1 MKYSFFLVI
10 LLIPLNLFSQYLF
23 ENEEVLYSFKTTN
36 NKRVVVIKEKNNEYI
51 QYRFGTPDRIEM
63 EFPAERNKESW
74 ALFQYIFYVRGG
86 GKANS
91 GQEIANLCFTN
102 KGYKYL
108 IYDTYFAESEKLATG
123 ILVTNLQ
130 NNKTTRIKGIRK
142 NRKESLFFLDSETP
156 LKFDEQAG
164 FDF

>member
-1 MKYSFFLVI
+1 
-10 LLIPLNLFSQYLF
+10 
-23 ENEEVLYSFKTTN
+23 
-36 NKRVVVIKEKNNEYI
+36 
-51 QYRFGTPDRIEM
+51 M
-63 EFPAERNKESW
+63 EFPTERNKESW
-74 ALFQYIFYVRGG
+74 SLFQYIYYIRGG
-86 GKANS
+86 GKSNS
-91 GQEIANLCFTN
+91 GQEIANLSFIN

-108 IYDTYFAESEKLATG
+108 IYDTYFADSEKVSTG
-123 ILVTNLQ
+123 ILITNLQ